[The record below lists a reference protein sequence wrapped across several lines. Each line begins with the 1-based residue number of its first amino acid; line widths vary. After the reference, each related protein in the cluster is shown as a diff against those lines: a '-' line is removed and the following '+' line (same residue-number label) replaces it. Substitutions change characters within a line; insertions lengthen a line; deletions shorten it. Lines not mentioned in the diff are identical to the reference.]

1 MDVIAVGVA
10 LPAMLCHHTNAH
22 EISPAN
28 SLPIEEIIFLLSSL
42 LLPGFSLSPTIS
54 FLHHICQAC
63 NHSATF
69 APPTAT
75 RYIVASSRWFE
86 TQRHDLLP
94 NSNCNI
100 SNTNSMARE
109 DAATMSR
116 APSVDSSA
124 PSTIQVAHTLDEDT
138 FSDRVP
144 ASTPP
149 TSLAESNS
157 SSGSVKGSSA
167 PFQAPAAM
175 PTVDEE
181 QTGGRRTRRARA
193 SVNYNLVDLM
203 NAQVV
208 ESANASRNVSGL
220 TGRTLVS
227 ASDETEDPIAGA
239 SFGQK
244 VEQAMDMD
252 WEIPDEL
259 PPRPSSSALQRKPSV
274 KDRVKKAAGRVGSVL
289 GKRSHDMMEAGKRK
303 VGEFKARN
311 DKNSKYLKELDM
323 GAKGVLDEMDFDS
336 DEDEKAQQARPAKK
350 AKKEKASSSLKPMA
364 PPLLKA
370 TSASGHVTA
379 RKGKRWLREGLY
391 VGQSVDNDRT
401 QFGSKKKLQKSR
413 PSSSGSQDT
422 QTQPARNRTMLPLPM
437 FGYLGDDKEVDF
449 KIPFDVFAPSFK
461 KGDPK
466 PKDWVASKNTKNRI
480 IGDAK
485 EIWNHK
491 SNLGQSL
498 CICQPP
504 ADGEL
509 GCDENCL
516 NRLMHY
522 ECSANNCILNDSGC
536 SNRPFSQ
543 LTSRLKKGGPY
554 DVGVEVIGTNNRG
567 FGVRACRTFSP
578 GEIIM
583 EYTGEIITEY
593 ESERRMVEE
602 YSKSANYYLM
612 QFDRGLVI
620 DGTKGSMGRFVNHSC
635 APNCEVRMMKGA
647 DGHAHMGIFAGDLG
661 VMTGEE
667 LTYDYN
673 FDNFGSSQQ
682 KCHCGA
688 PSCRG
693 FLSKRLNAAEQK
705 LRDKEELERQHKA
718 ALEAAKNAE
727 AAVKAKKE
735 KDSKGPGWTGWIDLN
750 SKEVREALKREK
762 QAKEEEAKNSERARR
777 MAARRGEVVPPLPK
791 AAEPTPKAA
800 VESKKPAR
808 DANRRQT
815 TGTTAKTQKNTI
827 RKVRSSE
834 SLSADAGAEATKE
847 ISTAPKAKRFSG
859 SISKSTRRP
868 TSSGSATTTLLQR
881 TLSGDSD
888 EDQAVV
894 DILSHANGKTVDAT
908 AGGDEEPETATIAA
922 SSSKT
927 DKSKKRK
934 LGNMLK
940 DAASAVGIGRGSKR
954 QPVTETVV
962 AESSSSA
969 TRTPGKLK
977 QSTLSF
983 SKLL

>member
-1 MDVIAVGVA
+1 
-10 LPAMLCHHTNAH
+10 
-22 EISPAN
+22 
-28 SLPIEEIIFLLSSL
+28 
-42 LLPGFSLSPTIS
+42 
-54 FLHHICQAC
+54 
-63 NHSATF
+63 
-69 APPTAT
+69 
-75 RYIVASSRWFE
+75 
-86 TQRHDLLP
+86 
-94 NSNCNI
+94 
-100 SNTNSMARE
+100 
-109 DAATMSR
+109 
-116 APSVDSSA
+116 
-124 PSTIQVAHTLDEDT
+124 
-138 FSDRVP
+138 
-144 ASTPP
+144 
-149 TSLAESNS
+149 
-157 SSGSVKGSSA
+157 
-167 PFQAPAAM
+167 M
-175 PTVDEE
+175 PTVEEE

-193 SVNYNLVDLM
+193 SVNYNLTDLM

-220 TGRTLVS
+220 TGRTLIS
-227 ASDETEDPIAGA
+227 ASDETDEPSAGA

-259 PPRPSSSALQRKPSV
+259 PPRPSSNALQRKPSV

-303 VGEFKARN
+303 VGELKARN
-311 DKNSKYLKELDM
+311 DKHSKYVKELDM
-323 GAKGVLDEMDFDS
+323 GVKGVLDEMDFDS
-336 DEDEKAQQARPAKK
+336 DEEDDKSQQTRPAKK
-350 AKKEKASSSLKPMA
+350 AKKEKASSALKPMA

-379 RKGKRWLREGLY
+379 RKGKRWLKEGLY
-391 VGQSVDNDRT
+391 VGQSMDNDRT
-401 QFGSKKKLQKSR
+401 QHNSKKKLQKNR

-422 QTQPARNRTMLPLPM
+422 QTQPAKNRSMLPLPM
-437 FGYLGDDKEVDF
+437 FGYLGDDKEVGF

-466 PKDWVASKNTKNRI
+466 PKDWAAHKNTKNRI

-522 ECSANNCILNDSGC
+522 ECNANNCMLNDSGC
-536 SNRPFSQ
+536 SNRPFAQ
-543 LTSRLKKGGPY
+543 LTRRLKKGGPY

-647 DGHAHMGIFAGDLG
+647 DGHAHMGIFAGENG

-705 LRDKEELERQHKA
+705 LRDKEEAERQHKA
-718 ALEAAKNAE
+718 AIEAAKSAE

-735 KDSKGPGWTGWIDLN
+735 KDSKGSGWTGWIDLN
-750 SKEVREALKREK
+750 SREVREQLKREK
-762 QAKEEEAKNSERARR
+762 QAKEEEAKNSDRARR

-791 AAEPTPKAA
+791 AEEPTPKVAA
-800 VESKKPAR
+800 ELKKPAR
-808 DANRRQT
+808 DNSRRQT
-815 TGTTAKTQKNTI
+815 TGTTMKTQRNTI
-827 RKVRSSE
+827 RKVCSSE
-834 SLSADAGAEATKE
+834 SSLAADAGAEAAKEESAAGKTKRL
-847 ISTAPKAKRFSG
+847 SA
-859 SISKSTRRP
+859 SISKSSRRP
-868 TSSGSATTTLLQR
+868 SSSGSATTNLLQR
-881 TLSGDSD
+881 TLSADSDID
-888 EDQAVV
+888 EDQVIV
-894 DILSHANGKTVDAT
+894 RNFSHTNGSTAPVDAT

-934 LGNMLK
+934 LGSMLK
-940 DAASAVGIGRGSKR
+940 GAASAVGIGRGSKR
-954 QPVTETVV
+954 QTE
-962 AESSSSA
+962 AGAADGSSSA